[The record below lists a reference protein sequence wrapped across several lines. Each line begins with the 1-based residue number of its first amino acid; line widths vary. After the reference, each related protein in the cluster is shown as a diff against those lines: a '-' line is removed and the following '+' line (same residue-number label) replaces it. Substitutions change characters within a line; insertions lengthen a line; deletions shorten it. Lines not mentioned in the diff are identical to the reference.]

1 MLALMSWGSLAQPC
15 GATIHP
21 VSPPPLKDFLSRGSF
36 PPGGSNTTPAA
47 TPLCSYPGD
56 LVPSPNAT
64 APNLRPQAS
73 PDSLLG
79 VPQGWGRPA
88 AAP

>member
-21 VSPPPLKDFLSRGSF
+21 VSPPIKGLFGGFF
-36 PPGGSNTTPAA
+36 PPCGSNTTPAA
-47 TPLCSYPGD
+47 TPLCSYPGN

-73 PDSLLG
+73 PDSPLG
-79 VPQGWGRPA
+79 APQGWGRPA